1 MKGRA
6 SMSPPLVGGITLL
19 TVFAVL
25 CLAVMS
31 MLSLSAVRSDAELS
45 RRSAEAV
52 TAWYAADTRAE
63 EILARLRG
71 GENPEQVQREGD
83 VCRYACPISATQRL
97 EVEVRITEDTYT
109 VLRWQAVSAVEWEE
123 SSTGQVWLGN

>member
-1 MKGRA
+1 MKDER
-6 SMSPPLVGGITLL
+6 MSLSGVGAGALL
-19 TVFAVL
+19 TVLSVL
-25 CLAVMS
+25 CLVVFVVLSISTVQSQSVLSEKNAAAVENYYR
-31 MLSLSAVRSDAELS
+31 ADAQ
-45 RRSAEAV
+45 
-52 TAWYAADTRAE
+52 AE

-83 VCRYACPISATQRL
+83 ICRYACPISDTQRL